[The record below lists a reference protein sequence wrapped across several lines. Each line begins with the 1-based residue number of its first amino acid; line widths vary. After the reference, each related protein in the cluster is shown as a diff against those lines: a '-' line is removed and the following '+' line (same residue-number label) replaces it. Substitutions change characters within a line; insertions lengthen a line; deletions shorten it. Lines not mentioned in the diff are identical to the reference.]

1 MNTPA
6 AAAPSPPVS
15 ESPQPSAPAAP
26 PAKTGRFFELFQR
39 PFPVSSLALTTL
51 CLFAWV
57 SVVYITRA
65 VLLPLVLAMLVSYL
79 LAPIVRL
86 LGRAHIRP
94 LFGSGLVLLAALGG
108 TGYMVT
114 LLAAP
119 AMGWMEKAPAAMH
132 QLQQTLVHFKRPMQ
146 RVTDATAAIEK
157 MTTDTTGPTH
167 STQMVE
173 VKHHT
178 VADFFLNQTPELLA
192 EILTTLILLYFL
204 MAYDGLFLGKLIK
217 VLPKLGDKKRA
228 VTITREI
235 EQSISRYLLTVTCIN
250 ACLGLAVGTA
260 VGLLGMPNPVLW
272 GVMAMVF
279 NFIPYL
285 GATAGMIAM
294 LLAALI
300 SFPMNPGWAFL
311 MPGVYLAIAIL
322 EGNFITPM
330 ILGHSLTLNP
340 IVIIMALMFWGWMWG
355 IAGAILAVPI
365 LAAFKI
371 LCDHIE
377 PLAPVGEFLST

>member
-1 MNTPA
+1 M
-6 AAAPSPPVS
+6 
-15 ESPQPSAPAAP
+15 
-26 PAKTGRFFELFQR
+26 
-39 PFPVSSLALTTL
+39 SSLALTTL

-57 SVVYITRA
+57 CVIYITRA

-79 LAPIVRL
+79 LGPIVRFL
-86 LGRAHIRP
+86 EKAHIRP
-94 LFGSGLVLLAALGG
+94 LFGAGIILFVAIFGS
-108 TGYMVT
+108 GYMVT

-119 AMGWMEKAPAAMH
+119 AMSWMEKAPSAMR
-132 QLQQTLVHFKRPMQ
+132 QLQQTMVHFKRPMQ

-157 MTTDTTGPTH
+157 ITSEATGPAK
-167 STQMVE
+167 STQVVE
-173 VKHHT
+173 VRQHS
-178 VADFFLNQTPELLA
+178 VSDFFLSQTPELFA

-204 MAYDGLFLGKLIK
+204 LAYDGLFLGKLIK
-217 VLPKLGDKKRA
+217 VIPKLADKKRA
-228 VTITREI
+228 VTITRQI

-250 ACLGLAVGTA
+250 ACLGLAIGTV

-272 GVMAMVF
+272 GAMAMVF
-279 NFIPYL
+279 NFVPYL
-285 GATAGMIAM
+285 GATAGIGAM

-300 SFPMNPGWAFL
+300 SFPDNPGWAFL
-311 MPGVYLAIAIL
+311 MPGVYLTIAIL
-322 EGNFITPM
+322 EGNFVTPM

-365 LAAFKI
+365 LAALKI

-377 PLAPVGEFLST
+377 SLSPVGEFLST